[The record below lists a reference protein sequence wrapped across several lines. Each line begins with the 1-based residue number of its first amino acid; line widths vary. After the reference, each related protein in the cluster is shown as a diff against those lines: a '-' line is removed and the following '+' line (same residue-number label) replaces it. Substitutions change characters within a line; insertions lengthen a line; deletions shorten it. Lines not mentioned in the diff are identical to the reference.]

1 MAVLLSTSAASAWA
15 NSVGGEGRLRT
26 EDLRAHSLPT
36 AHGSDTHTHPTS
48 VQRDLVPAQVT
59 KPHFGAHRGW
69 QFQFRRQRGHLL
81 GFPFGNGPRAGTRHS
96 PAPCSDICM
105 A

>member
-15 NSVGGEGRLRT
+15 NSVGREGRLRT
-26 EDLRAHSLPT
+26 EDLRTLSLPT
-36 AHGSDTHTHPTS
+36 AYGSDPRTHPTS
-48 VQRDLVPAQVT
+48 GVPAQVT
-59 KPHFGAHRGW
+59 KPHFGAHRCW
-69 QFQFRRQRGHLL
+69 QFQFQRQRGCLL